1 MIRLK
6 RYVGTISFKVLN
18 QPLKTVE
25 IVQASSAES
34 AKNLLQSK
42 YSKKGRQLISIK
54 NLKLIKKV

>member
-6 RYVGTISFKVLN
+6 RYVGTVSFKVLN

-25 IVQASSAES
+25 IVQASSVEG
-34 AKNLLQSK
+34 AKNLLQMK
-42 YSKKGRQLISIK
+42 YSTKGRQLISIK